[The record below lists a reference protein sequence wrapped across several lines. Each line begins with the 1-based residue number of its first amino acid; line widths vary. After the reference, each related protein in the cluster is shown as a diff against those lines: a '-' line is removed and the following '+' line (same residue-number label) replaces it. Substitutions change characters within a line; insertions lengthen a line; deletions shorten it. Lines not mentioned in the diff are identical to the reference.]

1 MMHDDDQIPA
11 DLRALFAAE
20 RGRDDGPP
28 AGAKE
33 RVASALSITL
43 GIGIGAAATA
53 ATSAAGATMGAGASG
68 AASTTAAAATTAAAT
83 TAAATTAVATTTAAS
98 VAAGTGATTA
108 AGAGFTATGGA
119 LAKGLAFVFATAV
132 AGTTGTGIYL
142 AAKDDTK
149 PAIVEVAPSSADV
162 PSSFDPKML
171 GKKAPPPVVEKPKPP
186 IASVPFVSAPVVEVE
201 RAAIAPVENT
211 PEAKAERLRGER
223 AVLDT
228 ARAAVARGDGGA
240 ALIALEAHRASY
252 ADGALVEERDALT
265 ILALAKVGRTDEARK
280 KADAFRAKKPHSLFL
295 KAIDGALR

>member
-1 MMHDDDQIPA
+1 MMHDDDEIPS
-11 DLRALFAAE
+11 DLRDLFAAA
-20 RGRDDGPP
+20 RGDDGPP

-53 ATSAAGATMGAGASG
+53 ATSAAGASMAGASG
-68 AASTTAAAATTAAAT
+68 AASTIAAATTSAAAATTVA
-83 TAAATTAVATTTAAS
+83 ATTTAAS
-98 VAAGTGATTA
+98 VAAGTGATSA

-142 AAKDDTK
+142 AAKDETK
-149 PAIVEVAPSSADV
+149 PAAIVEVAPSADV
-162 PSSFDPKML
+162 PSTFDPKML
-171 GKKAPPPVVEKPKPP
+171 GKKPPPPPVVAKPKA
-186 IASVPFVSAPVVEVE
+186 IVPVAPAPVASEPAVEVTRE
-201 RAAIAPVENT
+201 PVAPVENT

-228 ARAAVARGDGGA
+228 ARSAVARGDGGA

-265 ILALAKVGRTDEARK
+265 ILALTKVSRMEEARK
-280 KADAFRAKKPHSLFL
+280 KAEQFRAKNPHSLFL